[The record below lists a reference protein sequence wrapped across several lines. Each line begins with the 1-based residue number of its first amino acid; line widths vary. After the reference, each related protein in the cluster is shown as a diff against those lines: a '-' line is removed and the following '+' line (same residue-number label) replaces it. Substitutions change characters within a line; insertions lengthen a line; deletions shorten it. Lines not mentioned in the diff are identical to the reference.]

1 MAQRKKP
8 SKRKQKVTIPLILLF
23 LAVVATGLIFGE
35 ERVNL
40 GLPDFNQLASL
51 AGLTPAKPSPTVSS
65 GTSDTEVHVIDVG
78 QGDAMLIRQGDQF
91 ALIDAGVPQ
100 SAEKLVNYLK
110 AAGVQKLSCVI
121 MTHAHADHIGGM
133 PQVLEAFPADRFILP
148 DFTVSEVPTTRIFEK
163 TMDALEAQPN
173 CQVETAKVGTEI
185 PLGEGTITIVGA
197 GVKSDGQ
204 NNSSVCTRFVAPG
217 LRLLNT
223 GDAEIK
229 AEQALVASGAELSAD
244 VFKAGH
250 HGSTTSNTQELLT
263 AASPRYIAISCG
275 LNNDYGHPH
284 AEIVERFEAIG
295 AQIAR
300 TDQQGSIVYS
310 VEESGITVRT
320 ER

>member
-8 SKRKQKVTIPLILLF
+8 SKRNQKVTIPLVLLF
-23 LAVVATGLIFGE
+23 LVVVATGLIFGE
-35 ERVNL
+35 ERINVNIP
-40 GLPDFNQLASL
+40 GFDQLASL
-51 AGLTPAKPSPTVSS
+51 AGLNAAKPSPTISS
-65 GTSDTEVHVIDVG
+65 GNSDTEVHVIDVG

-110 AAGVQKLSCVI
+110 AVGVQKLNCII

-133 PQVLEAFPADRFILP
+133 PQVLAAFPVDRFVLP

-163 TMDALEAQPN
+163 TLDALEAQPN

-185 PLGEGTITIVGA
+185 PLGEGTIAIVGA

-204 NNSSVCTRFVAPG
+204 NNSSVGTRFVAPG
-217 LRLLNT
+217 MRVLNT
-223 GDAEIK
+223 GDAEVK
-229 AEQALVASGAELSAD
+229 AEQALVDSGIELSAD

-250 HGSTTSNTQELLT
+250 HGSTTSNTEALLK
-263 AASPRYIAISCG
+263 AASPRFIAISCG

-284 AEIVERFEAIG
+284 AEIVERFAALG
-295 AQIAR
+295 AQVAR
-300 TDQQGSIVYS
+300 TDEQGSIVYS
-310 VEESGITVRT
+310 VTENGIAVRT